1 MSSDARPPGGT
12 VSECATVLSS
22 TARCCLRSAEISVS
36 WIATKA
42 GEDTEVGR
50 SEPPGPM
57 SNVAGRRTF
66 VAPPAGEPE
75 PVVAVGGG
83 VWEVG
88 GALRWPPLA
97 GGSALVFGL
106 GAPVVA
112 LGAPLGTGAEVVE
125 LRDCPGALA

>member
-1 MSSDARPPGGT
+1 M
-12 VSECATVLSS
+12 
-22 TARCCLRSAEISVS
+22 SVS
-36 WIATKA
+36 WIARNA
-42 GEDTEVGR
+42 GEDTEVGL
-50 SEPPGPM
+50 SEPPDPI

-66 VAPPAGEPE
+66 GAPPPGEPE
-75 PVVAVGGG
+75 RLVAARGG

-97 GGSALVFGL
+97 GGSAFVFGL